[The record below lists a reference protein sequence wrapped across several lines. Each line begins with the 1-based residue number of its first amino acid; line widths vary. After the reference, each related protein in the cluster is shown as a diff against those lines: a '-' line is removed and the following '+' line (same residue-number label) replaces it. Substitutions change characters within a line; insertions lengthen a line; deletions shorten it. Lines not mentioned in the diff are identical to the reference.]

1 MLSFLSVLTCVA
13 SSVYILCTCVYMC
26 LSTNPA
32 RGHGTAAALQLS
44 GQEGITPLGS
54 VVT

>member
-13 SSVYILCTCVYMC
+13 SSVYISCKCVYMY
-26 LSTNPA
+26 LSTNPT
-32 RGHGTAAALQLS
+32 RGHGTSAALQLS
-44 GQEGITPLGS
+44 GQEGIMPLGS